1 MMEEK
6 PVELT
11 GTDLNYLHVCPRK
24 LWLFRHG
31 IRLEHENELVQ
42 LGALLGE
49 TSFSREEKEIPIGE
63 AGVLDWA
70 DFKDGVIH
78 ETKHGKAPG
87 GGDEAQVRYY
97 LYYLNAR
104 GIRAH
109 RAILHYPGKRETA
122 TVEWNETASQQVLSD
137 LNACERLLAGPVP
150 AAIRRSYCKRC
161 AYEELCFL

>member
-1 MMEEK
+1 M
-6 PVELT
+6 
-11 GTDLNYLHVCPRK
+11 
-24 LWLFRHG
+24 
-31 IRLEHENELVQ
+31 
-42 LGALLGE
+42 
-49 TSFSREEKEIPIGE
+49 S
-63 AGVLDWA
+63 
-70 DFKDGVIH
+70 
-78 ETKHGKAPG
+78 
-87 GGDEAQVRYY
+87 YY

-150 AAIRRSYCKRC
+150 AAIRRSYCRSC

>member
-1 MMEEK
+1 M
-6 PVELT
+6 ELT

-31 IRLEHENELVQ
+31 IRLEHESDLVQ

-78 ETKHGKAPG
+78 ETKHGEAPG

-104 GIRAH
+104 GIRAS
-109 RAILHYPGKRETA
+109 RAILHYPGKRKTV
-122 TVEWNETASQQVLSD
+122 TVEWDEAALRQVESD
-137 LNACERLLAGPVP
+137 RDACERLLAGPLP
-150 AAIRRSYCKRC
+150 AAIRRSYCRRC
-161 AYEELCFL
+161 AYEELRFL

>member
-1 MMEEK
+1 M
-6 PVELT
+6 ELT

-31 IRLEHENELVQ
+31 IRLEHENDLVQ

-78 ETKHGKAPG
+78 ETKHGEAPG

-104 GIRAH
+104 GIRAS
-109 RAILHYPGKRETA
+109 RAVLHYPGKRKTV
-122 TVEWNETASQQVLSD
+122 TVEWDEAALRQVESD
-137 LNACERLLAGPVP
+137 RDACERLLAGPLP
-150 AAIRRSYCKRC
+150 AAIRRSYCRRC